1 MSDAQWTNN
10 VHLFSQIVQKALV
23 MKMKVTYKC
32 NGQITVEQGQV
43 INFPAGL

>member
-10 VHLFSQIVQKALV
+10 FHLFSEIVQKALV

-32 NGQITVEQGQV
+32 NGQIILEQGQV
-43 INFPAGL
+43 NNFPAGL